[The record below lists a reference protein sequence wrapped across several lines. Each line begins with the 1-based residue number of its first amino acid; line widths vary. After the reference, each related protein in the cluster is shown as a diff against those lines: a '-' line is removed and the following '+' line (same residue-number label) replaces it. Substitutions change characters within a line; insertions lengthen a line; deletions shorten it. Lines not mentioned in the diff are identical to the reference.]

1 MHDQS
6 LQTIATPRLI
16 LKQPETV
23 DAPAIFQ
30 AINDWEVIRWLSRV
44 PYPYKKHHA
53 VEFIRRNH
61 ECVDNGSAYQFLI
74 LFQDKVEGCVGLDY
88 HEEEFFNLGY
98 WVARRSWGAG
108 LATEAVHAIIRFAF
122 ENLGEKKI
130 YAACHD
136 TNVSSTKVLEKNGF
150 GQIGSEQQF
159 SKALG
164 KVVRVRQFALERNA
178 PLRLQS

>member
-1 MHDQS
+1 MHDQL
-6 LQTIATPRLI
+6 LQTIATSRLV
-16 LKQPETV
+16 LKQPETA
-23 DAPAIFQ
+23 DATALFQ

-74 LFQDKVEGCVGLDY
+74 LFQDKVEGCVGLDR

-122 ENLGEKKI
+122 ENVGEKKI
-130 YAACHD
+130 HSACHD
-136 TNVSSTKVLEKNGF
+136 TNVSSAKVLEKNGF
-150 GQIGSEQQF
+150 GQTGSKQQF

-164 KVVRVRQFALERNA
+164 EVVWVRQFALERDS

>member
-6 LQTIATPRLI
+6 LQTIATSRLV
-16 LKQPETV
+16 LKQPETA
-23 DAPAIFQ
+23 DATALFQ

-74 LFQDKVEGCVGLDY
+74 LFQDKVEGCVGLDR

-108 LATEAVHAIIRFAF
+108 LATEAVQAIIRFAF
-122 ENLGEKKI
+122 ENVGEKKI
-130 YAACHD
+130 HAI
-136 TNVSSTKVLEKNGF
+136 STMANSDKIGVLN
-150 GQIGSEQQF
+150 
-159 SKALG
+159 
-164 KVVRVRQFALERNA
+164 
-178 PLRLQS
+178 